1 MAFVF
6 QLERDG
12 IEILQ
17 IMTVQDFSVPRMTA
31 TARRNSDIDVS
42 REYFLLCEN

>member
-1 MAFVF
+1 MAFDF
-6 QLERDG
+6 QVERDG

-17 IMTVQDFSVPRMTA
+17 ILTVQDFSVPMMTA

-42 REYFLLCEN
+42 HEYFLLCKN